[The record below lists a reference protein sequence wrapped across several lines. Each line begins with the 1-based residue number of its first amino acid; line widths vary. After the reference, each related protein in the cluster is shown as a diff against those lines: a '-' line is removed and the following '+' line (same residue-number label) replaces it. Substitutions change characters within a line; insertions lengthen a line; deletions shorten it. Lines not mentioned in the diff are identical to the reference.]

1 MGPLGVLTPHP
12 GVSYLFQGGENQFE
26 PEGYGSLWGIANG
39 AGVGAGPPAST
50 ALISP
55 PATWTPVLGDM
66 ILKIDGKLKVVH
78 SPCVD
83 GRVANGNLS

>member
-12 GVSYLFQGGENQFE
+12 GVSYLFQGGERDQSD

-66 ILKIDGKLKVVH
+66 IMKIDGKLKVTYTVIV
-78 SPCVD
+78 CC
-83 GRVANGNLS
+83 GILNRC